1 MAKSKPDAILCAD
14 LHFRDSQPIC
24 RTDDYFVAQRKKI
37 EFLKELCIEINN
49 PDLLVLCAGDVF
61 HKARSSKQLE
71 TFLLEN
77 ILFRIHTIPGNHDLP
92 EHNLNNLDDS
102 SLGIMQAAGK
112 NITVYETPLEKM
124 YIVEIKNRKIGLIHK
139 LTHNETPVTAGET
152 IISYSAKKLLKDFP
166 ELDII
171 VTGDNHQS
179 FTVKYKNRLLI
190 NPGSLMR
197 MTADQIDH
205 QPCVY
210 LYYADDNTVD
220 RVYIPIEKNVISRVH
235 IEKDEQY
242 NKRLESY
249 ISAMNEQYEV
259 SLSFTKNIE
268 AYFKANEVREPVKEI
283 IWGFIG

>member
-1 MAKSKPDAILCAD
+1 MAKRKPDAILCAD

-112 NITVYETPLEKM
+112 NITVYETPLEQM
-124 YIVEIKNRKIGLIHK
+124 HVVEIKNRKIGLIHK

-171 VTGDNHQS
+171 VTGDNHQT
-179 FTVKYKNRLLI
+179 FTAKYKNRLLI

-210 LYYADDNTVD
+210 LYCADDNTVD
-220 RVYIPIEKNVISRVH
+220 HVYIPIEKNVISRVH

-283 IWGFIG
+283 IWEVIG